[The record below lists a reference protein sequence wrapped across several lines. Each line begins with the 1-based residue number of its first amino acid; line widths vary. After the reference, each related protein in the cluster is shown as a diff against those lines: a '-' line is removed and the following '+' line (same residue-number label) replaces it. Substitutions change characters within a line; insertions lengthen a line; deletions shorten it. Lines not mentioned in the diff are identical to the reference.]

1 MAWIEIHQSLPTHRK
16 TLLAADALGITPVQL
31 MGHMVAFWLWA
42 LDNVP
47 DGDLDNI
54 SPRVISRAAQWE
66 GNPEQFV
73 DALISVGF
81 IDETPTGLA
90 IHDWYDY
97 AGRLIERR
105 IAERER
111 SRARRSAAQ
120 DDGKATTDGRP
131 TNDQRSTTGQPTDDQ
146 QTTVGTV
153 QYPTVQYPTVPNS
166 TNDKEYIC
174 ASTEASNSVDKT
186 SNGEAAGQDSDHDRS
201 DEQRARTPFRS
212 LKQQQR
218 FDAFWEAYPR
228 KRSKGQAEK
237 TWVKI
242 NPDDDLLEEILAG
255 LENAKRS
262 VEWQKDGGQYIQY
275 PSTWLN
281 AKGWEDEY
289 EEAISNGKTGKY
301 TVTSSGTGEF
311 KLSGFQMAG
320 EDDDGGGL
328 NKADNE
334 Q

>member
-1 MAWIEIHQSLPTHRK
+1 MAWIEIHQSLPTHKK
-16 TLLAADALGITPVQL
+16 TLLASDTLGITPVHL

-54 SPRVISRAAQWE
+54 SPRVIARAAQWE
-66 GNPEQFV
+66 GDPEQFV
-73 DALISVGF
+73 DALINVGF
-81 IDETPTGLA
+81 IDETDNGLR

-105 IAERER
+105 ITERER
-111 SRARRSAAQ
+111 SRQRRAAAQ
-120 DDGKATTDGRP
+120 KDNKRATAGRP
-131 TNDQRSTTGQPTDDQ
+131 LVDRA
-146 QTTVGTV
+146 TTVGTV
-153 QYPTVQYPTVPNS
+153 QYPTVPNS
-166 TNDKEYIC
+166 TIDKEYIC
-174 ASTEASNSVDKT
+174 ATEAHNDSNENDEEQQERQSNIDKDKK
-186 SNGEAAGQDSDHDRS
+186 QPRK
-201 DEQRARTPFRS
+201 PFRS
-212 LKQQQR
+212 IKQQDR
-218 FDAFWEAYPR
+218 FDTFWEEYPR

-237 TWVKI
+237 TWIKLD
-242 NPDDDLLEEILAG
+242 PDDATFECILEG
-255 LENAKRS
+255 LDNAKRS
-262 VEWQKDGGQYIQY
+262 VDWQKDGGQYIPY

-334 Q
+334 QRPERSAI

>member
-1 MAWIEIHQSLPTHRK
+1 MAWIEIHQSLPTHKK
-16 TLLAADALGITPVQL
+16 TLLASDALGITPVHL

-54 SPRVISRAAQWE
+54 SPRVIARAAQWE
-66 GNPEQFV
+66 GDPEQFV
-73 DALISVGF
+73 GALISVGF
-81 IDETPTGLA
+81 IDETGNGLA

-105 IAERER
+105 NAERER
-111 SRARRSAAQ
+111 SRQRRAAAQ
-120 DDGKATTDGRP
+120 KGNTKTTAGRP
-131 TNDQRSTTGQPTDDQ
+131 PVDHA
-146 QTTVGTV
+146 TTVGTV
-153 QYPTVQYPTVPNS
+153 QYPTVPNS
-166 TNDKEYIC
+166 TDKEYIC
-174 ASTEASNSVDKT
+174 ATEAHN
-186 SNGEAAGQDSDHDRS
+186 DSDEN
-201 DEQRARTPFRS
+201 DEEQQERQSNIDKDKKQPRKPFRS
-212 LKQQQR
+212 IKQQDR
-218 FDAFWEAYPR
+218 FDTFWEEYPR

-237 TWVKI
+237 TWIKLD
-242 NPDDDLLEEILAG
+242 PDDATFECILEG
-255 LENAKRS
+255 LDNAKRS
-262 VEWQKDGGQYIQY
+262 VEWQKDGGQYIPY
-275 PSTWLN
+275 PATWLN